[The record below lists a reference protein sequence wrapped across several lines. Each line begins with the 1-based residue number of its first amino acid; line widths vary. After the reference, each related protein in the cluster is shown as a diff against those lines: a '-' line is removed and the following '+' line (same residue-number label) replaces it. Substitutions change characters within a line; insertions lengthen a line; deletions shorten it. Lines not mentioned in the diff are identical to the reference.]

1 MANDASVT
9 VQATVLPDEIASVIS
24 GSMTVTPAD
33 ANDKWYYKKTDVQ
46 TTTAD
51 LIAGNYIDYDGV
63 NTGTGMTAIVP
74 AEDTV
79 KFLFVKNT
87 DANNAIYISLN
98 GAATKAATEIKLAA
112 GHSIALSP
120 NSTLVENLDAI
131 SDTAEVTCIVAA
143 LIDDTA

>member
-1 MANDASVT
+1 
-9 VQATVLPDEIASVIS
+9 
-24 GSMTVTPAD
+24 
-33 ANDKWYYKKTDVQ
+33 
-46 TTTAD
+46 
-51 LIAGNYIDYDGV
+51 
-63 NTGTGMTAIVP
+63 MTAID
-74 AEDTV
+74 AAADTV

-87 DANNAIYISLN
+87 DSNNAIYLSLN

-120 NSTLVENLDAI
+120 NLTLVQNVEAI